1 MDQPMESLSVE
12 QLMPIKG
19 FRSCFMLLNPHCNE
33 KPLQGATASP
43 GPHSSRHPKVYLMV
57 SFAAWPR
64 MVKEAG
70 SVAVK
75 ARCRSEAA
83 RGRQPHS
90 LLVGWQPTLSCVL
103 CPQSRCSNV
112 PPHRAGTPHS
122 ACIHLC
128 LKTSGWRGDSQRGI
142 PARWFYVADV
152 DYTQNLSVL
161 IRKLLLF
168 VSAPPLVLLLNPRQT
183 IPRTSL

>member
-19 FRSCFMLLNPHCNE
+19 FRSCFTLLNPHCNE

-43 GPHSSRHPKVYLMV
+43 GPHSSRYLKVYLMV

-70 SVAVK
+70 RVAVK

-90 LLVGWQPTLSCVL
+90 LLAGWQPTLSCVL
-103 CPQSRCSNV
+103 CHSHDAATCRHTELAHHIQRVFTCAFNLLGGGV
-112 PPHRAGTPHS
+112 TP
-122 ACIHLC
+122 
-128 LKTSGWRGDSQRGI
+128 RGGFQPGD
-142 PARWFYVADV
+142 FM
-152 DYTQNLSVL
+152 
-161 IRKLLLF
+161 
-168 VSAPPLVLLLNPRQT
+168 
-183 IPRTSL
+183 